1 MVGGGPSAV
10 VLSELQL
17 VGLVLVGLG
26 ALRQVVTLRPLLG
39 VLADHLA
46 ERISVKKLDKIRSMI
61 ITSSQMA
68 VS

>member
-1 MVGGGPSAV
+1 MKLIVTRLSRTRPHVVGGGPSAV

-46 ERISVKKLDKIRSMI
+46 ERISVRN
-61 ITSSQMA
+61 A
-68 VS
+68 F